1 MGFIYLIVLLLIIF
15 SASYFLGSGTG
26 VEYKYSDITQFF
38 YDEQVSSFTV
48 DSNNTLTLTLKN
60 NRKVEYQLLS
70 LNLFYE
76 DLNDLIVEQKQ
87 AGILTDYDFEAPTQL
102 PVWVSFLPYILV
114 IVIMVVIWWLFISR
128 ASSKGSST
136 RDGSGGGFGGLGGR
150 MN

>member
-87 AGILTDYDFEAPTQL
+87 AGILTD
-102 PVWVSFLPYILV
+102 
-114 IVIMVVIWWLFISR
+114 
-128 ASSKGSST
+128 
-136 RDGSGGGFGGLGGR
+136 
-150 MN
+150 